1 MIWAS
6 SHSLTPPQVI
16 QLPKKLLIFILR
28 VALGITLEITKP
40 RLSTFSIYTFSH
52 YFTHFFSKSVR
63 FIRLCRATH
72 WFIAVFRFISLPL
85 WLLALFSV
93 VERLRQRVRALLASY
108 VPYQPLQPSH
118 RANPAY
124 FDNVWSPG
132 WCWSI
137 GTKFF
142 LSKTYCLN
150 HWNVNFCT
158 FKFLTHFSRN
168 NFFSFRKLEKL
179 RMKPFSF
186 IITLQCGIQLGS
198 ILD

>member
-1 MIWAS
+1 MS
-6 SHSLTPPQVI
+6 FNSLKKYLNPWTLFSFFKLRPLNDGIAVRNFGI
-16 QLPKKLLIFILR
+16 KREWDEKLLIFILR

-40 RLSTFSIYTFSH
+40 RLSIFSIYTFFH
-52 YFTHFFSKSVR
+52 YFTHFFPKSVR

-137 GTKFF
+137 PHILIMFG
-142 LSKTYCLN
+142 
-150 HWNVNFCT
+150 HQDGADQ
-158 FKFLTHFSRN
+158 SRI
-168 NFFSFRKLEKL
+168 FW
-179 RMKPFSF
+179 
-186 IITLQCGIQLGS
+186 
-198 ILD
+198 